1 MMQDRARWSARADGS
16 ARRRL
21 EAFVASASW
30 AGLGVLIVLLGL
42 ACRPRGPDG
51 SLDDPP
57 VPDAVVVAR
66 LDPQGVAP
74 WSQGPPLATP
84 PAPGIAGFGP
94 RGDVDHETQIYL
106 RFDQAMKPPPAGAR
120 PLLRTEPTVEGTIAW
135 VDAYQLVFSP
145 VLESGRR
152 YTVVAQGEL
161 HTADGRPMKLDQRW
175 PIAVDRTAV
184 ELTVMRSDDHIDYH
198 SDGEVVQD
206 HWKARTLVSV
216 DRPATVAAL
225 REHVRVRGQPR
236 GKPGAPLTALE
247 FRVRRPSTREHEV
260 WDYLELEE
268 GSLFVVEPLDH
279 WPKDSK
285 IQIEVGAGFR
295 ATDDELGTGE
305 AVMVELET
313 ALGLAVKHTCEIQYE
328 DGCDPGPVLLEL
340 SSPVQA
346 RQLRNV
352 KVSPRPAKLEI
363 TGDVWEGGISEIV
376 VNGHFEPGK
385 RYTIEL
391 APDTMDVFGQPLA
404 RPFRE
409 RIVFVLPAPA
419 LALSSR
425 VGFLPS
431 DQGKTIGIESRW
443 LQRVRLRVA
452 VLDDPTTMSLLG
464 RAPFDEV
471 PLPTS
476 GATVSERELTLDPK
490 GRFGW
495 SSVPLDLVDFIGQDR
510 RAVFVEVTPL
520 ALAPAA
526 AGRAM
531 PKLVRGLYQV
541 TDLGALAL
549 TSSVDATARVARLSS
564 GEPLAGAQAQ
574 LFHLDDAAK
583 SPVAVGKPGRSD
595 ARGLAPLPSDGLT
608 PSGPTVM
615 LVLDPDED
623 DHFVTWL
630 GDLHQRPAGPGKGY
644 RPGEDVQ
651 ISAVTERPLYRP
663 GEKIRVV
670 GWAAV
675 LTSHTPSGLRPAPT
689 ASMVEIVLRDR
700 SDDEVLRTK
709 VRLEDYGKFWATLKL
724 PRGAPLGWY
733 RVEATLGE
741 STTAAH
747 LRVEQFRTPAFEVEA
762 ASDRGDYAH
771 GATPR
776 ITVGASYYFGGHVPI
791 AKARRHDL
799 CSTAYYRPPGLESR
813 WVVGRSTSSEHP
825 RYDSKRQD
833 LAVDPSEAGRLS
845 YAVDL
850 SHLEGSWP
858 YHCTSSVA
866 VQDAAAAEVGAA
878 ATYMVH
884 PARYLLLEAPER
896 RLSVGDAVELH
907 VRTVDHR
914 AERSGGTP
922 VSVEIERS
930 YWAEDAQGHWLEK
943 VQKLEGCTLETTAT
957 GDDARCRVSRLAE
970 GSYSVVARTT
980 DGRTETLAE
989 HGFWVGD
996 RWRARHD
1003 EQAEGLTLELSD
1015 PEPKPGDTLTVTLR
1029 SPDKEARGLLTFAS
1043 GGLRAVEPFALVD
1056 GRYEHRVEVTDA
1068 WIPTREIEAVL
1079 VRPATATRTK
1089 LLERATADVTVAH
1102 DGRRLQVEVTTPELA
1117 SPRQT
1122 LPIAITLRDAAGEP
1136 TAGHVALWAVD
1147 EAILSLAEPKIPDLV
1162 EAFIAYRGRETELHH
1177 DYDRRLHPYR
1187 VRADPYAF
1195 GYDSIRL
1202 GNVDT
1207 IGKGGGGG
1215 SGSGSTAGFA
1225 PSVRRNLETTPIFLG
1240 DVVVDE
1246 SGQAKAEGTLP
1257 DDLTTFRVTAI
1268 ASAPLVGG
1276 DAIGRFGHGDARVR
1290 VTAPLVVQAALPRH
1304 LRPGDTAEVAALVDN
1319 LGGPAGRITVTLA
1332 LDDDHGAVRLTSGS
1346 TKTVHIDAGAQVR
1359 VPFGVKALSVGEP
1372 AFTLTAVLAP
1382 DEGSAQLGDALQLTV
1397 PVQQEPTLAR
1407 EVAVYGSLQDD
1418 EPAAVAVKAPTE
1430 ARPGYG
1436 SLEVALGSTL
1446 LGGAEDMIGGLVEYP
1461 YGCVEQTASRML
1473 PLAALGKLAEHYPL
1487 GVGDLEPWVAVGIT
1501 RLRSMQTADGGLA
1514 YWPGDP
1520 HAHAYATAYAT
1531 WVLQQL
1537 EDAGY
1542 TVPARFMFELRDYL
1556 GEGVKRWAA
1565 KASPTIDDDIHMAM
1579 ALVALAALDRAPKQP
1594 LADLYARH
1602 ERLPA
1607 FGRAL
1612 LLLALH
1618 AADPKDARVAGLADE
1633 LLAGLDERA
1642 GAAHV
1647 RDGGRWLAEF
1657 FDSGPRTE
1665 AMVLLALLR
1674 AAPEDRRVEKLTRGL
1689 MELRHAGAVRNTQ
1702 ERAYALLALAEYARR
1717 FEAEVPAFDTAVW
1730 VDADFIGRGRFEG
1743 RDAVVRTHPV
1753 PMPWAELE
1761 PSDDHRVT
1769 LSRTGQGRM
1778 YYRVAMRWAPEPA
1791 TIEPHAAGI
1800 AIERTLRTTAGTL
1813 GAGDTIGLG
1822 ELVSMDLTVTT
1833 NDAMSHVAIDIP
1845 LPAGLEAVDTS
1856 IGAGRSAMVMEGT
1869 TDGHWVSHRELRAER
1884 TLIFADRLAP
1894 GEHRSTVY
1902 LRAITPGRYGMPP
1915 AHAEAMYY
1923 PEVQGNTGSRIVE
1936 IR

>member
-1 MMQDRARWSARADGS
+1 MAQDRGRGDARVDGS

-30 AGLGVLIVLLGL
+30 VGLGVLIVLLGL

-84 PAPGIAGFGP
+84 AAPSIHDFGP
-94 RGDVDHETQIYL
+94 QGDVDEATQIYL

-120 PLLRTEPTVEGTIAW
+120 PLLRTEPAVEGTIAW

-145 VLESGRR
+145 VLESGRG
-152 YTVVAQGEL
+152 YTVVVEGEL
-161 HTADGRPMKLDQRW
+161 HTADGRPMTLDQRW
-175 PIAVDRTAV
+175 SIAVDRTAV
-184 ELTVMRSDDHIDYH
+184 ELMVMRDDDLDYDRDSD
-198 SDGEVVQD
+198 VVQD
-206 HWKARTLVSV
+206 HWKTRALVSV

-225 REHVRVRGQPR
+225 RERVQVRGQPR
-236 GKPGAPLTALE
+236 GKPGAPLTTLE
-247 FRVRRPSTREHEV
+247 FRVRRPSAREHEA
-260 WDYLELEE
+260 WDYLEE

-313 ALGLAVKHTCEIQYE
+313 GLGLAVKHTCEIQYE

-340 SSPVQA
+340 SSPVRA

-363 TGDVWEGGISEIV
+363 TGDVWEGGISEVV
-376 VNGHFEPGK
+376 VNGRFEPGK

-391 APDTMDVFGQPLA
+391 APDTTDMFGQPLA

-409 RIVFVLPAPA
+409 QIAFVLPAPE

-425 VGFLPS
+425 VGFLQS
-431 DQGKTIGIESRW
+431 DEARTIGIESRW
-443 LQRVRLRVA
+443 LQRVGLRVA
-452 VLDDPTTMSLLG
+452 VLDDSTTMSLLG

-471 PLPTS
+471 PFPTR

-495 SSVPLDLVDFIGQDR
+495 SSVPIDLVDFIGQDR

-520 ALAPAA
+520 ALVPAA
-526 AGRAM
+526 AGRAL

-549 TSSVDATARVARLSS
+549 TSSANATARVARLST
-564 GEPLAGAQAQ
+564 GEPLAGVEAQ
-574 LFHLDDAAK
+574 LFHLDDEAK

-608 PSGPTVM
+608 PSGPAVM
-615 LVLDPDED
+615 LVRNPDED
-623 DHFVTWL
+623 DRFVTWL
-630 GDLHQRPAGPGKGY
+630 GSLHQRPPGPGKGY
-644 RPGEDVQ
+644 RPGEHVQ
-651 ISAVTERPLYRP
+651 LRAVTERPLYRP

-709 VRLEDYGKFWATLKL
+709 VQLEDYGKFWATLKL
-724 PRGAPLGWY
+724 APDAPLGAY
-733 RVEATLGE
+733 QVEATLGE
-741 STTAAH
+741 STTAAR
-747 LRVEQFRTPAFEVEA
+747 LRVEQFRTPAFAVEA
-762 ASDRGDYAH
+762 APDRGDYAH

-776 ITVGASYYFGGHVPI
+776 ITVGASYYFGGRVPI
-791 AKARRHDL
+791 AKARRHDE
-799 CSTAYYRPPGLESR
+799 CSTTYYRPPGLESR
-813 WVVGRSTSSEHP
+813 WVVGRSTSERPH
-825 RYDSKRQD
+825 YDSQRQD

-858 YHCTSSVA
+858 YRCTSSVG

-896 RLSVGDAVELH
+896 RLAVGDAVELH

-922 VSVEIERS
+922 VSVEIQRS
-930 YWAEDAQGHWLEK
+930 DWAEDAQGHWVEK
-943 VQKLEGCTLETTAT
+943 VQRVEACTLETTAT
-957 GDDARCRVSRLAE
+957 GDDPRCRVSRLAQ
-970 GSYSVVARTT
+970 GSYSVVARIT
-980 DGRTETLAE
+980 DGRTKTLAE
-989 HGFWVGD
+989 HSFWVGD
-996 RWRARHD
+996 RRRARR
-1003 EQAEGLTLELSD
+1003 EQPEGLTLELSD

-1029 SPDKEARGLLTFAS
+1029 SPDKEARGLLTFTS

-1056 GRYEHRVEVTDA
+1056 GRYEHRIEVTDA

-1089 LLERATADVTVAH
+1089 LLERVTADVTVAH
-1102 DGRRLQVEVTTPELA
+1102 DGRRLQVEVTIPELA

-1147 EAILSLAEPKIPDLV
+1147 EAILALAEPKIPDLV
-1162 EAFIAYRGRETELHH
+1162 EAFIAHRHRETELRH
-1177 DYDRRLHPYR
+1177 DYDRRLYPYR
-1187 VRADPYAF
+1187 VRADPYSF

-1202 GNVDT
+1202 GNIGT

-1215 SGSGSTAGFA
+1215 SSSWSATIGFA

-1246 SGQAKAEGTLP
+1246 SGHAKAEGTLP

-1276 DAIGRFGHGDARVR
+1276 DAIGRFGHADARVR

-1332 LDDDHGAVRLTSGS
+1332 LDDDHGVVRLTSGAS
-1346 TKTVHIDAGAQVR
+1346 KTVHIDAGAQLR

-1382 DEGSAQLGDALQLTV
+1382 DEGSAQLGDALRLTV
-1397 PVQQEPTLAR
+1397 PVQPEPTLAR
-1407 EVAVYGSLQDD
+1407 EVAVYGSLQAD
-1418 EPAAVAVKAPTE
+1418 EPVAVAVKAPTE

-1436 SLEVALGSTL
+1436 GLEVALGSTL
-1446 LGGAEDMIGGLVEYP
+1446 LGGAEDMIDGLVDYP

-1487 GVGDLEPWVAVGIT
+1487 GVGDLEPWVAQGIT

-1514 YWPGDP
+1514 YWPDDP

-1542 TVPARFMFELRDYL
+1542 TLPAGFMFELRNYL
-1556 GEGVKRWAA
+1556 RVGVKRWAA

-1579 ALVALAALDRAPKQP
+1579 ALVALAAGDRVQKEPLDG
-1594 LADLYARH
+1594 LYARH
-1602 ERLPA
+1602 ERLPV

-1618 AADPKDARVAGLADE
+1618 AADPKDARVAGMADE
-1633 LLAGLDERA
+1633 LLAGLDERD

-1647 RDGGRWLAEF
+1647 RDGGRWLGEF

-1674 AAPEDRRVEKLTRGL
+1674 AAPADRRVEKLTRGL
-1689 MELRHAGAVRNTQ
+1689 LELRHAGAVRNTQ

-1717 FEAEVPAFDTAVW
+1717 FEAEAPAFDTAVW

-1743 RDAVVRTHPV
+1743 RDAVVQTHPV
-1753 PMPWAELE
+1753 PMPWAELQ

-1778 YYRVAMRWAPEPA
+1778 YYRVAMRWAPDPA

-1800 AIERTLRTTAGTL
+1800 AIERTLRTTAGPVE
-1813 GAGDTIGLG
+1813 AGDTIGLG

-1833 NDAMSHVAIDIP
+1833 NDAMSYVAIDIP

-1856 IGAGRSAMVMEGT
+1856 LGKGRSAMVMAGT

-1894 GEHRSTVY
+1894 GEHHSTVP